1 MLYPALNVVA
11 TYPLNAITFGD
22 ALLAT
27 FRQYCAT
34 VPGGDVSAAPPT
46 KRETKL
52 FRLLAGAPP
61 LVGAALVSDISAIT
75 GVTGCFGLAMCAIV
89 PGVLALKAQHIAP
102 GPAPH
107 GSALN
112 GPKAAVGLSICG
124 TVLTLSAFAAA
135 LKIPGFY

>member
-1 MLYPALNVVA
+1 M
-11 TYPLNAITFGD
+11 NAITFGD

-27 FRQYCAT
+27 WRASCGRRAGGVRELPPGPRQVKA
-34 VPGGDVSAAPPT
+34 
-46 KRETKL
+46 
-52 FRLLAGAPP
+52 FRLLAAVPP

-89 PGVLALKAQHIAP
+89 PGLLARAAKRAAP

-112 GPKAAVGLSICG
+112 GPNAALVLAACG
-124 TVLTLSAFAAA
+124 TILTLSALGAA
-135 LKIPGFY
+135 LGVPFLT